1 MKNCHFLDAT
11 TQGFPN
17 VHIPIPDIRPVLIGT
32 ARRQRKI
39 LTSWMIMGIQNG
51 MVIYPLVNS
60 HITMERS
67 TIFHGKIHY
76 FDWVIFNSYVKLPE
90 GNQQQVLVGGWAS
103 EKYSS
108 VGSVGWLFAIYGKKN
123 MFFFQTTNNNSELN
137 HPKQKW
143 NFTNNDWDFY
153 HPINWILTNNNWEFK
168 HARNVGM
175 PQNRDSEIRL
185 NHCILGG
192 NPKHPKGWLREN
204 LMPFLESV

>member
-108 VGSVGWLFAIYGKKN
+108 VGSVGWLFAIYGKKIC
-123 MFFFQTTNNNSELN
+123 FFSKPPTTIQN
-137 HPKQKW
+137 
-143 NFTNNDWDFY
+143 
-153 HPINWILTNNNWEFK
+153 LTI
-168 HARNVGM
+168 
-175 PQNRDSEIRL
+175 QNKNGISPTTIGISTIQL
-185 NHCILGG
+185 IG
-192 NPKHPKGWLREN
+192 
-204 LMPFLESV
+204 F